1 MASTA
6 NEDNAGES
14 RDNAGSSSQIGL
26 ESVKGKRLISLHSTP
41 TYFLFKE
48 LGCIFYVPSIHH
60 GTCNAATAFLFQLN
74 FS

>member
-48 LGCIFYVPSIHH
+48 IGCIFYIPSIHH
-60 GTCNAATAFLFQLN
+60 GTCNAATAFLFQLKL
-74 FS
+74 S